1 MLRLLKWSCAFSTKL
16 RRSTSCGTCTTTK
29 KRHFSH
35 FAAFRGGHMTGV
47 ANLSKMP
54 SFLTKVFCI
63 PFRTAYAMAALRFAR
78 KVGMKRYFC
87 DPLQGGVVSA
97 NCAIAKPARHRVSQM
112 LFHVF
117 FSRLWQPFALLTQL
131 FFCIS
136 QPKSFFTRVHSKEHG
151 NAEGMKV
158 RRASFSPR
166 PNKTL
171 FLVFGEK
178 AGLVIIATWQI
189 LSQG

>member
-78 KVGMKRYFC
+78 KVGMKIYFY

-97 NCAIAKPARHRVSQM
+97 NCKLCHRKACATSRLSDVVSCVFFKALATIRTPHAVVLLHFTAQI
-112 LFHVF
+112 LFHSGPFKRTWKRRRNEGQTCF
-117 FSRLWQPFALLTQL
+117 FQP
-131 FFCIS
+131 S
-136 QPKSFFTRVHSKEHG
+136 PKQ
-151 NAEGMKV
+151 N
-158 RRASFSPR
+158 
-166 PNKTL
+166 
-171 FLVFGEK
+171 
-178 AGLVIIATWQI
+178 VILGVW
-189 LSQG
+189 